1 MNPLE
6 DWSEVFLNLS
16 IKEIMK
22 KTIIVLLALAAFA
35 GTAIAET
42 TQNPVANPRAG
53 QLTNKGTVLEVIDST
68 MYTYLRVSGNTG
80 PIWLA
85 AYKNDIAKGDTVNYS
100 GGVEMTNFQS
110 KSINRTFE
118 KIIFVDAVAPVKK

>member
-6 DWSEVFLNLS
+6 DWSEEFLNLS

-22 KTIIVLLALAAFA
+22 NSIIVLLTLAAFS
-35 GTAIAET
+35 GTAIAESK
-42 TQNPVANPRAG
+42 QNTVANPRAG

-68 MYTYLRVSGNTG
+68 MYTYLRVSSNTG

-85 AYKNDIAKGDTVNYS
+85 AYKNDIAKGDTINYS
-100 GGVEMTNFQS
+100 GGVEMRNFES
-110 KSINRTFE
+110 KSINRTFD
-118 KIIFVDAVAPVKK
+118 KIIFVDAVAPVK